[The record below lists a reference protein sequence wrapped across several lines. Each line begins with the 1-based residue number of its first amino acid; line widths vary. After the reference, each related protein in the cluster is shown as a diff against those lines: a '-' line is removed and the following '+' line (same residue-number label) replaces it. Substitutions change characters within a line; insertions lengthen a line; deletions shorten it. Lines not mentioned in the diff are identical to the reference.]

1 MTSPFGMNTYSYT
14 MSHGV
19 EGCVA
24 HLAAQGYET
33 FELMMYPGHLWPP
46 EMDAAARRA
55 LARRLRAMGVRV
67 VTLNMPNIDLN
78 VAGAAREMRAYT
90 LEMLRGVVE
99 LAGDLGVPGVVVGPG
114 KSNPLY
120 PAPRDRLIGYFH
132 AALDE
137 LVPLARKVGTGI
149 WVENMPFAF
158 LPDAKGLMEVLD
170 DYGAEDVGVVYD
182 VANAVFIREELREGL
197 RIVQPRLKLVHLSDT
212 GHAAYRHDPV
222 GQGVVP
228 WASVPGLLAEI
239 GYTEKPVLEIISAGD
254 ADADIRASE
263 ARLAGLGWRGEARG
277 A

>member
-14 MSHGV
+14 ISHGV
-19 EGCVA
+19 ESCVE
-24 HLAAQGYET
+24 HLARQGYDT
-33 FELMMYPGHLWPP
+33 FELMMYPGHLWPA

-78 VAGAAREMRAYT
+78 LAGAAREMRAYT
-90 LEMLRGVVE
+90 LEILRGVLQ

-149 WVENMPFAF
+149 WAENMPFAF
-158 LPDAKGLMEVLD
+158 LSDAKGLMEVLAE
-170 DYGAEDVGVVYD
+170 YGAEDVGVVYD
-182 VANAVFIREELREGL
+182 VANAVFIREDLREGL
-197 RIVQPRLKLVHLSDT
+197 QAVQPRLKLVHLSDT

-222 GQGVVP
+222 GKGVVP
-228 WASVPGLLAEI
+228 WTTIPRLLAEV
-239 GYTEKPVLEIISAGD
+239 GYTEKPVLEIISAENPDG
-254 ADADIRASE
+254 DIRDSA
-263 ARLAGLGWRGEARG
+263 ARLAGLGWQGEAR
-277 A
+277 AA

>member
-1 MTSPFGMNTYSYT
+1 
-14 MSHGV
+14 
-19 EGCVA
+19 
-24 HLAAQGYET
+24 
-33 FELMMYPGHLWPP
+33 
-46 EMDAAARRA
+46 
-55 LARRLRAMGVRV
+55 
-67 VTLNMPNIDLN
+67 
-78 VAGAAREMRAYT
+78 MRAYT

-137 LVPLARKVGTGI
+137 LVPLARKVGTSL

-254 ADADIRASE
+254 ADADMRASE
-263 ARLAGLGWRGEARG
+263 ARLAGLGWRDEARG
-277 A
+277 T